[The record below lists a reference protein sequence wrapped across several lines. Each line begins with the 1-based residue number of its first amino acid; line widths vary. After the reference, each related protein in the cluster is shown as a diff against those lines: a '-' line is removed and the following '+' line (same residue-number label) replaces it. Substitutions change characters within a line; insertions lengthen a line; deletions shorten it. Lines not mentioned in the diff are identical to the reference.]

1 MTLTILQMWSGKD
14 WSPLADLL
22 RPNLAEYAERHGYDV
37 IEQRASECRVSK
49 ICWHRIEWLR
59 DFISPFSP
67 EPSPDFYWILDLD
80 VAITNM
86 AIPVTQFLDK
96 EHDVFMCRDANGFN
110 AGSFIIRN
118 DPRVNLWLSAVL
130 GLRGKEATG
139 DQHAMEILAR
149 TDPGLVKMKMLPHPA
164 FNSIPYE
171 HYEEFAGKEIDGDWK
186 PGHLLVHLPGK
197 NNQDRERL
205 LRGYQERVVR

>member
-14 WSPLADLL
+14 WTPLADLL
-22 RPNLAEYAERHGYDV
+22 RPNLAEYCARHGYDV
-37 IEQRASECRVSK
+37 IERRTATNPE
-49 ICWHRIEWLR
+49 IHTCWRRIEWLSYLCGLR
-59 DFISPFSP
+59 DH
-67 EPSPDFYWILDLD
+67 PDYYWILDMD

-86 AIPVTQFLDK
+86 TIPVTGFLDR
-96 EHDVFMCRDANGFN
+96 EHDVFMCSDVNGFN
-110 AGSFIIRN
+110 AGSFIVR
-118 DPRVNLWLSAVL
+118 PGSKATSAWLFYVLNL
-130 GLRGKEATG
+130 RQTATG

-149 TDPGLVKMKMLPHPA
+149 EHPDLVRMKMLPHPS

-171 HYEEFAGKEIDGDWK
+171 HYPEFDGKVPETQGDWR

-205 LRGYQERVVR
+205 LRGYQGLVVR